1 MEKRRIAIL
10 GSTGSIGRQALDVIR
25 QHRDLFEVEL
35 LTANNSTELLIQ
47 QAVEFDANSVVICN
61 EDKYKEVADA
71 LQPHYI
77 KVFAGMKSVCDLVTG
92 DNIDIVLTSM
102 VGFSGLESTVAAVK
116 AGKTIALANKET
128 LVAAGKIVMGLAA
141 EHGARI
147 LPVDSE
153 HSAIFQ
159 CLMGSAGADIEK
171 IHLTASGGPFRTWSK
186 EQIALATRAQALNHP
201 NWSMGSK
208 ITIDSATMMNKGLE
222 IIEARWLFGTP
233 GERINVVIHP
243 ESIIHSMIEYA
254 DGSVIAQMGHP
265 DMREAIQ
272 FAFSYPFRLP
282 LDNRKLNFAE
292 LGSLSFFAP
301 DQEKFPALKLTYKA
315 LAKGGNMPCIMNA
328 ANEAAVAAFLQ
339 EKIGFYDI
347 TAVVE
352 DSMGGIDFV
361 ADPDLEAIFRTNEE
375 AYSTAVENIA
385 RIAGRHSFNIQK
397 NK

>member
-10 GSTGSIGRQALDVIR
+10 GSTGSIGRQALDVIS

-35 LTANNSTELLIQ
+35 LTANNSSDLLIR
-47 QAVEFDANSVVICN
+47 QAIDFDANNVVICN
-61 EDKYKEVADA
+61 EDKYREVADA
-71 LQPHYI
+71 LEPHYI
-77 KVFAGMKSVCDLVTG
+77 KVFSGMQSVCDLVQG
-92 DNIDIVLTSM
+92 SNIDIVLTSM
-102 VGFSGLESTVAAVK
+102 VGFSGLESTIAAVK

-128 LVAAGKIVMGLAA
+128 LVAAGQIVMSLAQ
-141 EHGARI
+141 EHHSRI

-171 IHLTASGGPFRTWSK
+171 IHLTASGGPFRTWK
-186 EQIALATRAQALNHP
+186 REDIALATRENALNHP

-233 GERINVVIHP
+233 GEKINVVVHP
-243 ESIIHSMIEYA
+243 ESIIHSMVEYA

-272 FAFSYPFRLP
+272 FAFSYPYRLP

-292 LGSLSFFAP
+292 LGKLSFYDP
-301 DQEKFPALKLTYKA
+301 DTEKFPALA
-315 LAKGGNMPCIMNA
+315 LAYQALEKGGNMPCIMNA

-347 TAVVE
+347 TDIVSRCMESVDFIAVP
-352 DSMGGIDFV
+352 DID
-361 ADPDLEAIFRTNEE
+361 DIFGTND
-375 AYSTAVENIA
+375 TAFAKAKEYI
-385 RIAGRHSFNIQK
+385 
-397 NK
+397 NKISR

>member
-35 LTANNSTELLIQ
+35 LTANNSTDLLIR
-47 QAVEFDANSVVICN
+47 QAIEFDANSVVICN
-61 EDKYKEVADA
+61 EDKYKEVSEA

-102 VGFSGLESTVAAVK
+102 VGFSGLASTVAAVK

-128 LVAAGKIVMGLAA
+128 LVAAGAIVMDLAKQ
-141 EHGARI
+141 HRSRI

-171 IHLTASGGPFRTWSK
+171 IHLTASGGPFRTWTR
-186 EQIALATRAQALNHP
+186 EQIAKATREQALNHP

-233 GERINVVIHP
+233 GEKIDVVVHP
-243 ESIIHSMIEYA
+243 ESIIHSMVEYA

-272 FAFSYPFRLP
+272 FAFSFPHRLT
-282 LDNRKLNFAE
+282 LNNRKLNFAE
-292 LGSLSFFAP
+292 LGSLSFFVP
-301 DQEKFPALKLTYKA
+301 DMEKFPALG
-315 LAKGGNMPCIMNA
+315 LAYESLRKGGNMACIMNA
-328 ANEAAVAAFLQ
+328 ANEAAVAALLQ
-339 EKIGFYDI
+339 EKIGFYEI
-347 TAVVE
+347 TDVVQE
-352 DSMGGIDFV
+352 CMAGADFV
-361 ADPDLEAIFRTNEE
+361 ANPDLDTIFETNDAAFAHAKEI
-375 AYSTAVENIA
+375 IA
-385 RIAGRHSFNIQK
+385 RVSSAKTF
-397 NK
+397 

>member
-1 MEKRRIAIL
+1 MEKRHIAIL
-10 GSTGSIGRQALDVIR
+10 GSTGSIGRQALDVIG

-35 LTANNSTELLIQ
+35 LTANNSTDLLIQ
-47 QAVEFDANSVVICN
+47 QAIEFDVNAVVICN
-61 EDKYKEVADA
+61 KDRYQEVKDA
-71 LQPHYI
+71 LDPHDI
-77 KVFAGMKSVCDLVTG
+77 KVFAGMQSVCDLVTG

-102 VGFSGLESTVAAVK
+102 VGFSGLSSTVAAVN

-128 LVAAGKIVMGLAA
+128 LVAAGKIVMDLAA
-141 EHGARI
+141 RTGARI

-159 CLMGSAGADIEK
+159 CLMGSAGAPIEK
-171 IHLTASGGPFRTWSK
+171 IHLTASGGPFRTWSR
-186 EQIALATRAQALNHP
+186 EDIAKATRAQALNHP

-233 GERINVVIHP
+233 GDKIEVVIHP

-282 LDNRKLNFAE
+282 LNNRKLNFAE
-292 LGSLSFFAP
+292 LGGMSFFAP
-301 DQEKFPALKLTYKA
+301 DLDKFPALS
-315 LAKGGNMPCIMNA
+315 LAYESLEKGGNMACIMNA
-328 ANEAAVAAFLQ
+328 ANEVAVAAFLQ
-339 EKIGFYDI
+339 ERIGFYDI
-347 TAVVE
+347 TSVVR
-352 DSMGGIDFV
+352 DCMDGVDFV
-361 ADPDLEAIFRTNEE
+361 ADPDLDTIFATNKEAFIK
-375 AYSTAVENIA
+375 
-385 RIAGRHSFNIQK
+385 AGELIDKIS
-397 NK
+397 

>member
-10 GSTGSIGRQALDVIR
+10 GSTGSIGRQALDVIS

-35 LTANNSTELLIQ
+35 LTANNSSDLLIR
-47 QAVEFDANSVVICN
+47 QAIEFDVNAVVICN
-61 EDKYKEVADA
+61 EDKYSEVADA

-77 KVFAGMKSVCDLVTG
+77 KVFAGMQSVCDLVTG

-102 VGFSGLESTVAAVK
+102 VGFSGLASTVAAVK

-128 LVAAGKIVMGLAA
+128 LVAAGAIVMDLAKQ
-141 EHGARI
+141 HHSRI

-171 IHLTASGGPFRTWSK
+171 IHLTASGGPFRTWTRD
-186 EQIALATRAQALNHP
+186 QIAQATRAQALNHP

-222 IIEARWLFGTP
+222 IIEARWLFGTS
-233 GERINVVIHP
+233 GEKIDVVIHP
-243 ESIIHSMIEYA
+243 ESIIHSMVEYA

-272 FAFSYPFRLP
+272 FAFSFPHRLT
-282 LDNRKLNFAE
+282 LNNRKLNFAE
-292 LGSLSFFAP
+292 LGNLSFFAP
-301 DQEKFPALKLTYKA
+301 DKEKFPALGLAYES
-315 LAKGGNMPCIMNA
+315 LAKGGNMACIMNA

-339 EKIGFYDI
+339 EKIRFYDI
-347 TAVVE
+347 TDVVAE
-352 DSMGGIDFV
+352 CMAGADFV
-361 ADPDLEAIFRTNEE
+361 ANPDLDCIFETNETTL
-375 AYSTAVENIA
+375 AK
-385 RIAGRHSFNIQK
+385 AGEIIRKIQK
-397 NK
+397 